1 MGRDRSQPQDALVSL
16 GAAQLADEPVRLSTE
31 PDSDGLMYC
40 DNLWSTLLRHLGG
53 VQKDERA
60 KRLAAL
66 SGNDVSLLRSAAAH
80 LRGQPET
87 PERELAL
94 LLVDL
99 AVLRALQSASQ

>member
-1 MGRDRSQPQDALVSL
+1 VSL

-40 DNLWSTLLRHLGG
+40 DNLWSTLLRHRG